1 MAIEKDQLV
10 EILNAEGD
18 VDAKA
23 EKLMEVIKTDTDYQL
38 NAILINKE
46 QILQEKRESEAK
58 RKALE
63 EEKTSYLDKIKTLEK
78 QVSDNSPDEIKKV
91 YESKLSEA
99 TNVHEKKMQEM
110 NAEIAGYKDKIS
122 NLEKARLRLDCM
134 GEFNKAIAGKNIA
147 PDAMQDFADYV
158 LGNDCCKFDYRPIG
172 EGKNVIAT
180 ADGVQIQSA
189 VNAALETSFGKRCVV
204 FNSTGGNAE
213 GADRTV
219 TRDGKTIA
227 RAQFESLDPYERNRL
242 MSEGYTIS

>member
-10 EILNAEGD
+10 EILNADGD

-23 EKLMEVIKTDTDYQL
+23 DKLMEAIKTDTDYQL

-63 EEKTSYLDKIKTLEK
+63 EEKVSYLDKIKTLEK
-78 QVSDNSPDEIKKV
+78 QVSDSSPDEVKKI
-91 YESKLSEA
+91 YESRLTEA
-99 TNVHEKKMQEM
+99 ANVHEKEKQKLLDEV
-110 NAEIAGYKDKIS
+110 AGYKEKVS
-122 NLEKARLRLDCM
+122 ALEKARLRLDCM
-134 GEFNKAIAGKNIA
+134 GEFNKAISGKNIA
-147 PDAMQDFADYV
+147 PDALQDFADYV

-180 ADGVQIQSA
+180 TDGVQIQAA

-213 GADRTV
+213 GAERTV
-219 TRDGKTIA
+219 SGGKTID
-227 RAQFESLDPYERNRL
+227 RAKFQGLSPAEQMELMQKGYRL
-242 MSEGYTIS
+242 I